1 MGRFNPVIFIRSS
14 RSNRS
19 PRARALFGACA
30 GVLFLCAAA
39 VSLAQDAK
47 SDQKADT
54 VLRVCA
60 DANNM
65 PLSNDRGE
73 GYENKI
79 AEALAKDLG
88 RTTQYTFFPQR
99 MGFVRNTLRNKD
111 PQTQEYKCDVIIGVP
126 SKYE

>member
-19 PRARALFGACA
+19 RRVGAPFGACA
-30 GVLFLCAAA
+30 GVLLMCAAA
-39 VSLAQDAK
+39 VSLAQDAQ
-47 SDQKADT
+47 SDQQADT

-60 DANNM
+60 DPNNM
-65 PLSNDRGE
+65 PLSNERGE

-111 PQTQEYKCDVIIGVP
+111 PNTGSYKCDVI
-126 SKYE
+126 